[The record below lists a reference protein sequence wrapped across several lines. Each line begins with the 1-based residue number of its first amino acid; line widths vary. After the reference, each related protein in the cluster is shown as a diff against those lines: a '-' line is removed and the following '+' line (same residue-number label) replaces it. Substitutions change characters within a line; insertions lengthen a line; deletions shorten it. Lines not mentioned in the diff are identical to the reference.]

1 MKKNYVYFL
10 PPIVAL
16 IVFGAVYWNFLAGYE
31 KEQDRRALAI
41 KTAKQEKLQQE
52 ERDKK
57 MAYDE
62 AITAQAKRK
71 KDKEEKDAKE
81 QADRD
86 ERQLAEDNL
95 KQALRDEAKLA
106 DKIRALNKEIE
117 AAKKEVAEVE
127 ENKKKAVDE
136 EAFQRTYIKQA
147 EANQKNLLAV
157 LEKIQKADDDA
168 AAAAKAAAAAA
179 AAKK

>member
-10 PPIVAL
+10 PPL
-16 IVFGAVYWNFLAGYE
+16 IAVIIFGAVYWNFLSGYE

-41 KTAKQEKLQQE
+41 KTAKMEKLQEQ

-57 MAYDE
+57 KAYDE
-62 AITAQAKRK
+62 AIEAQARRK
-71 KDKEEKDAKE
+71 KEKEEKDAKE

-86 ERQLAEDNL
+86 ARQLAEDNL
-95 KQALRDEAKLA
+95 KQALRDEVKLA
-106 DKIRALNKEIE
+106 DKVKALNKEIE
-117 AAKKEVAEVE
+117 ATKKEVAEVE
-127 ENKKKAVDE
+127 DNKKKAVDE
-136 EAFQRTYIKQA
+136 EAFQRLYTKQA
-147 EANQKNLLAV
+147 EANQKSLIAV

-179 AAKK
+179 AKK